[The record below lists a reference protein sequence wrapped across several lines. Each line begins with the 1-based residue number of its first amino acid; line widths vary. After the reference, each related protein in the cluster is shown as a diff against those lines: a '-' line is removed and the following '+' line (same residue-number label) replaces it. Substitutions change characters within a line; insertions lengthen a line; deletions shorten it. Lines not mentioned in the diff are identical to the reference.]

1 MTEAIG
7 QILPLAIAVALST
20 IPILSAILI
29 LLSDAKPL
37 VSVMLLIG
45 WAVGMFLVLAVLTIG
60 FGLVPTSF
68 RRRDDTA
75 VGVIRILLGSALL
88 VYPIVT
94 WRRRHRRPASESPR
108 WMSALDRINAWGAL
122 GFGGALALR
131 PKNLI
136 LSVAAAVVIRDASL
150 RAGDAVVVIA
160 VFTLVGAS
168 TVAIPIIGYLWAPEK
183 TRSPLE
189 ATRKWIIANSDALM
203 LGVALMAGGLIIG
216 SGITKL

>member
-94 WRRRHRRPASESPR
+94 WRRRHRRQPSESPR

-136 LSVAAAVVIRDASL
+136 LSVAGAVVIRDASL
-150 RAGDAVVVIA
+150 RAGDAVVVIV
-160 VFTLVGAS
+160 VFTLVGVS
-168 TVAIPIIGYLWAPEK
+168 TVALPIIGYLLAPEK
-183 TRSPLE
+183 ARNPLE

-203 LGVALMAGGLIIG
+203 LGVALMAGAVIIG
-216 SGITKL
+216 SGLTKL